1 MHGRIGKRQNVKSGM
16 YLWNWGGVLWETSQ
30 PLAQGWP
37 GRESLEG
44 HRRTR
49 RIDPISQLSN

>member
-1 MHGRIGKRQNVKSGM
+1 M

-30 PLAQGWP
+30 PLAQRWP
-37 GRESLEG
+37 GRESPEG
-44 HRRTR
+44 HMRTR